1 MQQSVD
7 VPRKAHFT
15 TLEMLLRVFLF
26 LAHAIS
32 AIAML
37 AKASGELDGVGCE
50 AVVNPTSIQVRRT
63 DAIVTE
69 TSPVMYALAVHRSR
83 NVTRCNSTWSTATA
97 WCLATNLPAAFD
109 VLNDVNSHSFG
120 ASWNTIAT
128 IMVFEWITASY
139 ALFYVDPFDGCPGDS
154 LVWGMNPV
162 VVISTLWNGALLVV
176 IWAARESLKI
186 PPNNALIFSF
196 CLAFSMI
203 VQNRLSISKDPYPES
218 EPEPAVQV
226 AAQWRTDHFLRT
238 RKKFD
243 YAESWKPVG
252 VNFHEPQYNQAI
264 DDKGMGAI
272 PRYLEYAVT
281 APLLLVA
288 LFSTSVAFAPTWI
301 FQAMFVS
308 MFACNMI
315 GVSLHYSIVSLE
327 EGRRVAA
334 YLFAAS
340 WLSFASGMYL
350 FVWVC
355 RDFLLKSPAV
365 TGMPA
370 WVLVL
375 IWMLIVLYGAFGIL
389 ASYYYIPRMLF
400 TGPFPAEDWSALSSY
415 FDYFSLMIKLPV
427 AWTIWVQG
435 AIILCDKT
443 ATAC

>member
-1 MQQSVD
+1 MQKSEQ
-7 VPRKAHFT
+7 RQAHFS

-37 AKASGELDGVGCE
+37 AKAAGALDGVGCE
-50 AVVNPTSIQVRRT
+50 AVVNPTSIQVRVT
-63 DAIVTE
+63 DTIVTE
-69 TSPVMYALAVHRSR
+69 TNPVMYALAVNRAR
-83 NVTRCNSTWSTATA
+83 NVTQCNSTWSTATA
-97 WCLATNLPAAFD
+97 WCLATNLPETFD
-109 VLNDVNSHSFG
+109 VLNDINSHTFG

-139 ALFYVDPFDGCPGDS
+139 ALFYVDPFDSFMPVNA
-154 LVWGMNPV
+154 LIWGMHPILIV
-162 VVISTLWNGALLVV
+162 STLWNGALLVV
-176 IWAARESLKI
+176 IWAVRESLKI

-196 CLAFSMI
+196 CLVFSI
-203 VQNRLSISKDPYPES
+203 VVQNFLSISKEPYPEND
-218 EPEPAVQV
+218 PEPVVAV

-243 YAESWKPVG
+243 LGESWKPID
-252 VNFHEPQYNQAI
+252 VNFHDAQYNQVI
-264 DDKGMGAI
+264 DEKGMGAI

-308 MFACNMI
+308 LFACNMI
-315 GVSLHYSIVSLE
+315 GVSLHYVIVSLE
-327 EGRRVAA
+327 EGRRIAI

-340 WLSFASGMYL
+340 WLSFGAGLYL

-355 RDFLLKSPAV
+355 RDFLLKSPNV

-375 IWMLIVLYGAFGIL
+375 IWMLIVLYAMFGLL
-389 ASYYYIPRMLF
+389 ASYYYIPRMVSS
-400 TGPFPAEDWSALSSY
+400 GPFSSDDWVSLAAY
-415 FDYFSLMIKLPV
+415 FDYCSLFIKLPV

-435 AIILCDKT
+435 AVILCDK
-443 ATAC
+443 AIVC